1 MRTSFV
7 VVFLL
12 FPLTGFCQTN
22 TKALLLEQFKTMH
35 NKADWFVPV
44 NTAIDGLTPVPAAPF
59 SGNNDETFAPAT
71 QAEWEQAARLLEP
84 GEGR

>member
-1 MRTSFV
+1 M
-7 VVFLL
+7 
-12 FPLTGFCQTN
+12 
-22 TKALLLEQFKTMH
+22 
-35 NKADWFVPV
+35 PV

-59 SGNNDETFAPAT
+59 SGNNDETFA